1 MLLLITTS
9 LVTDELIK
17 LALLACLASYLRFSP
32 QKWKSYPPS
41 SVRCKFFYPPRPIL
55 SKHYY
60 RGESSTV
67 SAQNNFESVII
78 QIILSVSLLLLT

>member
-41 SVRCKFFYPPRPIL
+41 SVRCKFFFTRQGPSYQNTIIEVSRLLFLPRITL
-55 SKHYY
+55 K
-60 RGESSTV
+60 V
-67 SAQNNFESVII
+67 
-78 QIILSVSLLLLT
+78 